1 MEYGSQLRLPLR
13 CLPSMRTTARTGPS
27 CSTFVSSM
35 TDSNRS
41 YFCVPWSPSSISPWR
56 RRTSRPSLAISVEPR
71 VTDLTRLDPLL
82 PSLATTTPV
91 STVTTPPLVET
102 LTFLSGAAALLPS
115 ARASVSAPGPT
126 ACAVHFS
133 EPSGHWASGQVWTGT
148 CLPSSV
154 VRANS
159 CPFSYALGPGHADG
173 GAGGRAEPAVLQ
185 PAERDRVG
193 LCGCGGRRG
202 LRLLAAECPAELRG
216 GAGDRGGLE
225 EGPAGNGG
233 HRRSFPCMPN
243 VLYEKGVDGVL
254 RMTDSRYTY
263 DGNAFYV

>member
-1 MEYGSQLRLPLR
+1 M
-13 CLPSMRTTARTGPS
+13 
-27 CSTFVSSM
+27 
-35 TDSNRS
+35 
-41 YFCVPWSPSSISPWR
+41 
-56 RRTSRPSLAISVEPR
+56 AISVEPR

-102 LTFLSGAAALLPS
+102 LTFLSGAAALPAFSESFPS
-115 ARASVSAPGPT
+115 PAPGPT
-126 ACAVHFS
+126 ACAVHFNV
-133 EPSGHWASGQVWTGT
+133 PSGHWASGQVWTGT

-159 CPFSYALGPGHADG
+159 CPFSYAPLGQGTPTVEPGAAPSPPSSSQPSVTG
-173 GAGGRAEPAVLQ
+173 SAAAGA
-185 PAERDRVG
+185 
-193 LCGCGGRRG
+193 
-202 LRLLAAECPAELRG
+202 AACAAFASLPPSAQLNCAAA
-216 GAGDRGGLE
+216 AGDRGGLE

-243 VLYEKGVDGVL
+243 VLYEKGVEEVL

-263 DGNAFYV
+263 DGNPFYV